1 MATELRNDETACEDC
16 GGDGGRWEGGNAWM
30 GRFWADCDQCA
41 GTGVEGGSD
50 LEIEFEIEYD
60 GSGLRRIRV

>member
-1 MATELRNDETACEDC
+1 
-16 GGDGGRWEGGNAWM
+16 M
-30 GRFWADCDQCA
+30 GRFWADCEDCA